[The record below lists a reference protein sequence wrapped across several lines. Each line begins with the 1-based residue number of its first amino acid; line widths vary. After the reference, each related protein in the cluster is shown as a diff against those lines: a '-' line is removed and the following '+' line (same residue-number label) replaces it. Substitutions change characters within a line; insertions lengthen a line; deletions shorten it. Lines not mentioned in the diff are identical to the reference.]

1 MRIVLLVLVICTAV
15 RLLVAQPATAAAT
28 RPNIILVL
36 ADDFGWGDIS
46 SQGGKVATPALDRMA
61 KEGTIYWTYY
71 LASRWAR
78 S

>member
-1 MRIVLLVLVICTAV
+1 MIKRIAFLVLATCTAL
-15 RLLVAQPATAAAT
+15 RLLAAEPTT